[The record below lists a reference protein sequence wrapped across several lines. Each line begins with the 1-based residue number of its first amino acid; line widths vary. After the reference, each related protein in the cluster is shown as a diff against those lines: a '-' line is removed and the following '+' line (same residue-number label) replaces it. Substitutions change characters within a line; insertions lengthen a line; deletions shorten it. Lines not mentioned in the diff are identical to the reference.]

1 MKFLT
6 IKDLQVSYSGKIILQ
21 HFNLTLEKGEI
32 IALIGEN
39 GSGKTTLLRALAGL
53 EKTEKGFVCL
63 NGRYLNNPDQL
74 AVPTYRRK
82 VGLVFQDFA
91 LFPHLN
97 VYQNITVGL
106 WKLPKKDRDIA
117 YQDMIDL
124 MCIADLSE
132 KYPTTLSG
140 GQQQKVALARTLI
153 TQPDLLL
160 LDEPFSNLDLSYKT
174 QLYTDLQNILKE
186 KKITTILVTH
196 DMEDAR
202 NVADRVVMM

>member
-53 EKTEKGFVCL
+53 EKTEAGFIYL
-63 NGRYLNNPDQL
+63 NGRYLNSPDQL
-74 AVPTYRRK
+74 SVPTYRRK

-97 VYQNITVGL
+97 VHQNITIGL
-106 WKLPKKDRDIA
+106 WKLPKKEREIA
-117 YQDMIDL
+117 YQDIIDL
-124 MCIADLSE
+124 MYIADLSE

-174 QLYTDLQNILKE
+174 QLYIDLQSILKE

-202 NVADRVVMM
+202 NVTDRVVII